1 MAGEVVN
8 IKVCSPLKLRSG
20 LIGKYHAI
28 CHYSYNLPLPNIMS
42 KSSNSRII
50 LEFNLSTHQM
60 THLSLIAL
68 ALIVIASAVLRNE
81 LILLNVLKLIGLL
94 ILFGFTIMITFSKKG
109 LLQSNNKIYKG
120 YFFGNLLLYK
130 KTVNLNNKIAFA
142 ILKLRKKQKMAFF
155 TGANPDLAESFE
167 TFDIALLNENHT
179 QKEILISLLKVKN
192 SESVTEFLKN
202 HTNLKLE
209 IYSPN
214 FYN

>member
-1 MAGEVVN
+1 
-8 IKVCSPLKLRSG
+8 
-20 LIGKYHAI
+20 
-28 CHYSYNLPLPNIMS
+28 
-42 KSSNSRII
+42 
-50 LEFNLSTHQM
+50 M

-109 LLQSNNKIYKG
+109 LLISNNKIYKG
-120 YFFGNLLLYK
+120 YFFRNLLLYK